1 MPTTFHGV
9 LLSDDLMLRISRFQQ
24 GVPQQVL
31 PLATYHQPTSS
42 IPMSEVPAITSLIH
56 QWLTLH
62 GQRQLP
68 KLLTWC
74 PRVGRLLL
82 IHAVATGQVNL
93 LQVCLSSLVES
104 VENLMDVAAYMGQ
117 LKMAV
122 ALVPYTLDDDAI
134 MAAMFTAVSRGHLNI
149 VEFLH
154 RQLPS
159 KSPQLHMPH
168 LMDVAASNG
177 HLSVVRFL
185 HFNRHEGCTTLAMD
199 QAASRG
205 HLDVLD
211 FLHVHRQEGCTSAA
225 MTLAST
231 HGHVPVMKWLVE
243 HRTRMA
249 WRWSDAISSAAA
261 NGHVD
266 VLGYIYLIKPRA
278 GWTKQAMDIA
288 ACNGHVDVMRFLHR
302 HRKDGCSEAAEAL
315 ATANGHVEVV
325 AYLKEHGDEL
335 VHCVCCACG
344 FVKPRSHA
352 CAAVA
357 RAAMRR
363 RVCVK

>member
-211 FLHVHRQEGCTSAA
+211 FLH
-225 MTLAST
+225 
-231 HGHVPVMKWLVE
+231 
-243 HRTRMA
+243 
-249 WRWSDAISSAAA
+249 
-261 NGHVD
+261 
-266 VLGYIYLIKPRA
+266 
-278 GWTKQAMDIA
+278 
-288 ACNGHVDVMRFLHR
+288 
-302 HRKDGCSEAAEAL
+302 
-315 ATANGHVEVV
+315 
-325 AYLKEHGDEL
+325 
-335 VHCVCCACG
+335 
-344 FVKPRSHA
+344 
-352 CAAVA
+352 
-357 RAAMRR
+357 
-363 RVCVK
+363 